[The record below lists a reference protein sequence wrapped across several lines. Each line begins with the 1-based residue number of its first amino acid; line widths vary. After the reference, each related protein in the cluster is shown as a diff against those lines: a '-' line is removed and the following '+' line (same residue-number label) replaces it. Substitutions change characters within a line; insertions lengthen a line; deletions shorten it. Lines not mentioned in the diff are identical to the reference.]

1 MRKLTTL
8 AMVEPDLEPADSFL
22 KVFRSIKDTLRLF
35 HSIKETESEIEQDLI
50 NQVNETLESEN
61 PAHTKDN
68 YYTDILELS
77 QDYIIKKFISYIPI

>member
-8 AMVEPDLEPADSFL
+8 AIVEPVSEPAETLDSL
-22 KVFRSIKDTLRLF
+22 MVF

-77 QDYIIKKFISYIPI
+77 QDYIIKKFTQYIPL

>member
-1 MRKLTTL
+1 
-8 AMVEPDLEPADSFL
+8 MVEPVSEPAETLDSL
-22 KVFRSIKDTLRLF
+22 MVF

-50 NQVNETLESEN
+50 NQVNETLESKN

-77 QDYIIKKFISYIPI
+77 QDYIIKKFTQYIPI